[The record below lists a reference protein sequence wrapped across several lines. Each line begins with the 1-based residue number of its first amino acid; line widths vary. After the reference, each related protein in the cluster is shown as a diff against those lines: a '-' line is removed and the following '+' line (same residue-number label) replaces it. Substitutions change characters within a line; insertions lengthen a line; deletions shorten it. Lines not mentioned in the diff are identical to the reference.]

1 MWQPL
6 PQSHFISSETDRKIN
21 KQKHN
26 IIIPANEIL
35 IGELF
40 MKKKALLVT
49 GIILAVYILFV
60 TADCIRLGN
69 ADTQTKPIITVSTA
83 EEENRVKCNGLGFSV
98 MYYKDSQE
106 QSDSDIY
113 SAEVR
118 LFDSIL
124 LWAWI
129 E

>member
-1 MWQPL
+1 
-6 PQSHFISSETDRKIN
+6 
-21 KQKHN
+21 
-26 IIIPANEIL
+26 
-35 IGELF
+35 
-40 MKKKALLVT
+40 MKKKALIVT
-49 GIILAVYILFV
+49 GIILVVYILFV
-60 TADCIRLGN
+60 TADCIRLRN
-69 ADTQTKPIITVSTA
+69 ADTQAKPIITVSTA
-83 EEENRVKCNGLGFSV
+83 EEENRVKYNGLGYSV

-113 SAEVR
+113 SAEAR

>member
-1 MWQPL
+1 MWQLL
-6 PQSHFISSETDRKIN
+6 PQLHFISSETDRKIN

-26 IIIPANEIL
+26 IIIPANENL
-35 IGELF
+35 IGGLF
-40 MKKKALLVT
+40 MKKALIVT

-83 EEENRVKCNGLGFSV
+83 EEENRVKYNGLGYSV

-113 SAEVR
+113 GAEVR

>member
-1 MWQPL
+1 
-6 PQSHFISSETDRKIN
+6 
-21 KQKHN
+21 
-26 IIIPANEIL
+26 
-35 IGELF
+35 
-40 MKKKALLVT
+40 MKKKALIVT

-83 EEENRVKCNGLGFSV
+83 EKENRVKYNGLGYSV

>member
-1 MWQPL
+1 M
-6 PQSHFISSETDRKIN
+6 
-21 KQKHN
+21 
-26 IIIPANEIL
+26 
-35 IGELF
+35 
-40 MKKKALLVT
+40 KKALIVT

-83 EEENRVKCNGLGFSV
+83 EEENRVKYNGLGYSV

-113 SAEVR
+113 GAEVR